1 MHRED
6 KRGVY
11 GPYYEKERERWKVVV
26 DPGTSHEAVTH
37 CRTEEEGLAL
47 VEETRQ
53 QRQRSTLAKDL
64 RDEYLT
70 WLHRKRGRKAHS
82 IDTTLHALNRYL
94 GEKLED
100 PVSHLT
106 ARRCQMLYDAL
117 TEKLTARGKPYSVD
131 THRNSLKEFRSF
143 CVWLVKRGYL
153 PKDPTVDIEGEGRKR
168 YGKPQLRVDE
178 ARTWMRT
185 ALEMWQ
191 KEKNAGALAALTALL
206 LGIRVSELL
215 NRKVRDLDD
224 GGKLFWVGDLDA
236 DDTKTKASRRRLE
249 VPEILQEPLKEV
261 TRGKASEDPL
271 WPYHSDQ
278 WILRTV
284 KLICERAG
292 VPKVVTHSLRGIH
305 ATLAEAAGVT
315 SHLVASALGHT
326 SSQVTH
332 QHYTSKEAQGA
343 AKQSRALAVLE
354 GGGSSR
360 PAVPSK
366 KVATDLGHQ
375 GSEAVQE
382 HYKSAP

>member
-11 GPYYEKERERWKVVV
+11 GPYYEKDRDRWRVVV
-26 DPGTSHEAVTH
+26 DPGTSYAAASY
-37 CRTEEEGLAL
+37 CRTEEEGRDL
-47 VEETRQ
+47 VEELRE

-70 WLHRKRGRKAHS
+70 WLHRKRGRKARG
-82 IDTTLHALNRYL
+82 IDTTKHALNRYL
-94 GEKLED
+94 GAKLED

-106 ARRCQMLYDAL
+106 ARRCQMLYNEL
-117 TEKLTARGKPYSVD
+117 TEKLNARGQPYAVD
-131 THRNSLKEFRSF
+131 THRNSLKEFRAF
-143 CVWLVKRGYL
+143 CLWMVKKGYL
-153 PKDPTVDIEGEGRKR
+153 PIDPTKDIEGEGRKK

-178 ARTWMRT
+178 ARAWMRT
-185 ALEMWQ
+185 ALRMW
-191 KEKNAGALAALTALL
+191 KEEKNAGALAALTALL

-249 VPEILQEPLKEV
+249 VPELLQEPLKEV
-261 TRGKASEDPL
+261 TRGKASEAPL
-271 WPYHSDQ
+271 WPHTSDQ

-284 KLICERAG
+284 KLICEKAG
-292 VPKVVTHSLRGIH
+292 VPKIVTHSLRGIH

-354 GGGSSR
+354 GGAPNKAAPPRQVS
-360 PAVPSK
+360 AE
-366 KVATDLGHQ
+366 LGHQ
-375 GSEAVQE
+375 SEEAVRE
-382 HYKSAP
+382 HYKAVP